1 MNAATPETTIVN
13 TSFNSITK
21 NKAKFY
27 ANTRLMKIYINISNA
42 PVEISKV
49 VRRKFAQPRPKKGK
63 VK

>member
-1 MNAATPETTIVN
+1 MNAANPEATIVN

-27 ANTRLMKIYINISNA
+27 AKTRLMKTYINISNA
-42 PVEISKV
+42 SVEISKV
-49 VRRKFAQPRPKKGK
+49 VRRKFAQPKKGQ